1 MSVAPSCP
9 VLLVHEDDAYR
20 RALIKALDERH
31 FSVTYT
37 DDEQEAVRTLGEKT
51 FLVIIVGAEQAR
63 VIQEGDDIGAAV
75 IVLGRPSAELTRAA
89 DETLLKPVDAAY
101 VAERAR
107 TYCR

>member
-1 MSVAPSCP
+1 MTVAPSCP
-9 VLLVHEDDAYR
+9 VLLVHDDDAFR
-20 RALIKALDERH
+20 RALIKALDERY

-37 DDEQEAVRTLGEKT
+37 DDESDAASALREKS
-51 FLVIIVGAEQAR
+51 FPVVILGAEHAGILDQAD
-63 VIQEGDDIGAAV
+63 ELGAAV
-75 IVLGRPSAELTRAA
+75 ILVGDVDAERRKRA